1 MATVLV
7 IEDNPLNMKLATL
20 LLHKAGHTV
29 LCAADAETG
38 LTLARANMPDLVL
51 MDVQLPG
58 MDGVAASAML
68 KQDPA
73 TARIPVIAVTA
84 LAPATG
90 QERSW
95 VGGCDA
101 YVAKPLR
108 YAELY
113 AAINTL
119 LVTGQEAAAGAAY
132 PGLRHAPDMPPEPPL
147 PGTLSC
153 PHPGGDSD
161 IGKAAVRTVD
171 LGVLEDLVGRDP
183 QVIHEFL
190 NAFRTN
196 AWEIARELKTAC
208 LAHDAVL
215 AARQAHKLRSPACNV
230 GALTLGRL
238 CAEME
243 AAGNAGCMKTLTS
256 LWPLFEAEFDAVNA
270 FMAAWQ
276 ASPAELRRGK

>member
-7 IEDNPLNMKLATL
+7 IEDNPVNMKLATL

-38 LTLARANMPDLVL
+38 LTLARAEMPDLVL

-58 MDGVAASAML
+58 MDGVAATAML
-68 KQDPA
+68 KHDPA

-84 LAPATG
+84 LALTSG
-90 QERSW
+90 QERSR

-101 YVAKPLR
+101 CVAKPLR

-113 AAINTL
+113 AAINAL
-119 LVTGQEAAAGAAY
+119 LVRGEETTAGAAD
-132 PGLRHAPDMPPEPPL
+132 PGPRHAPDMPPEPPL
-147 PGTLSC
+147 PGMSSSR
-153 PHPGGDSD
+153 HPEGDSG
-161 IGKAAVRTVD
+161 IGNSAVRSVD

-190 NAFRTN
+190 DAFRTN
-196 AWEIARELKTAC
+196 AREIARELKAAC
-208 LAHDAVL
+208 QAHDAVL
-215 AARQAHKLRSPACNV
+215 AGRQAHKLRSPACNV

-243 AAGNAGCMKTLTS
+243 AAGNTGSMNKLTS

-270 FMAAWQ
+270 FVVAWQ
-276 ASPAELRRGK
+276 APPAGLRREQ